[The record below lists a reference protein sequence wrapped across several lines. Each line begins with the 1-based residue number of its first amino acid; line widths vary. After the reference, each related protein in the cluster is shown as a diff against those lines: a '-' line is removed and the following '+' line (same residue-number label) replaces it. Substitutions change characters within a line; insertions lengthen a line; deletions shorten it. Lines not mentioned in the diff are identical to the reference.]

1 MMTKQSPTSQ
11 SSARL
16 VTNRYNQLTPTT
28 IQANGC
34 AISTPFYINPTTDQ
48 TKQLLNAFR
57 TVKQKELLEAGLNNE
72 PVVTPG
78 GIVVETA
85 KTLPLAPI
93 EQELGM
99 NEDSLRHVL
108 FARQGIP
115 ERLVLK
121 LQRLTGVYVITRE
134 QIEDTF
140 KQWCDYLYSDSN
152 SDAKTTTET
161 KKRRTATTA

>member
-1 MMTKQSPTSQ
+1 VIQ
-11 SSARL
+11 
-16 VTNRYNQLTPTT
+16 TN
-28 IQANGC
+28 
-34 AISTPFYINPTTDQ
+34 
-48 TKQLLNAFR
+48 
-57 TVKQKELLEAGLNNE
+57 
-72 PVVTPG
+72 
-78 GIVVETA
+78 TA
-85 KTLPLAPI
+85 LPLAPI

-99 NEDSLRHVL
+99 NEEALRQVL

-152 SDAKTTTET
+152 SDAKTTTPT
-161 KKRRTATTA
+161 KKQRSAAAA

>member
-1 MMTKQSPTSQ
+1 MPK
-11 SSARL
+11 L
-16 VTNRYNQLTPTT
+16 VTNRYNQLTPTS
-28 IQANGC
+28 IQSNGC

-57 TVKQKELLEAGLNNE
+57 TVKQKELLEAGFNNE
-72 PVVTPG
+72 PTISPG
-78 GIVVETA
+78 GLVIQTNTA
-85 KTLPLAPI
+85 LPLAPI
-93 EQELGM
+93 EQEIGM

-108 FARQGIP
+108 FGRQGIP

-140 KQWCDYLYSDSN
+140 QQWLDYLYSDSN
-152 SDAKTTTET
+152 SDAKTTTIP
-161 KKRRTATTA
+161 KKRKATAAA